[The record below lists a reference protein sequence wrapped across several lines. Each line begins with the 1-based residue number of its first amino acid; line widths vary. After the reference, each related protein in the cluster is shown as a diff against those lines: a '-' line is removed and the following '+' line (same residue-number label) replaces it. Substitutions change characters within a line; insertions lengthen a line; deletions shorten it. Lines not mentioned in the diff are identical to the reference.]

1 MAREMVD
8 ERYLD
13 ANSYLFGNYELT
25 FTIYKETSI
34 NLYEV
39 EIVNSL
45 SNNICTV
52 SELYSQEE
60 ALKYIE
66 KFANAVTEN
75 DSNVFVDLI

>member
-1 MAREMVD
+1 MAREMID

-25 FTIYKETSI
+25 FTIYKETAT

-52 SELYSQEE
+52 SELYSREE

-66 KFANAVTEN
+66 KFANVVTEN

>member
-1 MAREMVD
+1 MTREMID

-39 EIVNSL
+39 EIANSL
-45 SNNICTV
+45 SNNICIV

>member
-1 MAREMVD
+1 MAKEMID

-13 ANSYLFGNYELT
+13 ANSYLFGHYELK
-25 FTIYKETSI
+25 FTVYKETSI

-66 KFANAVTEN
+66 KFANTVTEN

>member
-1 MAREMVD
+1 MAREMID

-25 FTIYKETSI
+25 FTIYKENTT
-34 NLYEV
+34 NLYEI
-39 EIVNSL
+39 EIENSL
-45 SNNICTV
+45 SNNICTI

-66 KFANAVTEN
+66 KFANAVEEN
-75 DSNVFVDLI
+75 DSNTFVDLI